1 MEIKDSITL
10 PKTEFSMK
18 ADLPKKEPD
27 ILNNWI
33 KNDIYKKLREQS
45 ASKEKFILHDGPPY
59 ANGHLHMG
67 HALNKIL
74 KDIIVKYQQLLNKNS
89 IYVPGWDCHGLPIE
103 WKIEEEYRAKKK
115 NKDDVPVIEFR
126 KQCRD
131 FASKWISIQK
141 KEFQRLGVIGDWD
154 NPYTTMHFHA
164 EAQIVRELGKFLK
177 NGGIYKGHRPVL
189 WSVVEKTALADAEV
203 EYHDHKSTTIY
214 ACFPISKTD
223 NDKLK
228 DHSIVIWTTT
238 PWTIPGNRAL
248 AIHNEIEYKSLSF
261 KIENK
266 NKNIIIAGELVET
279 FIKENKIE
287 NFTVN
292 FSIKGHELTNTHCKH
307 TLYDSGYDFEVPV
320 LHGDFVT
327 TEQGTGIV
335 HICPVHGMDDFILGK
350 KHDLDL
356 PMTINESG
364 IYYDHIPV
372 FKGQHIFKVDQNV
385 CDEIKKNNN
394 LISQGILVHSY
405 PHSWRSKAPL
415 VYKNTSQWFISMETN
430 ELRVKALKAIDETD
444 FFPKQGQKR
453 LRSMIQDRPDWC
465 VSRQRVWGVP
475 LPIFVNKKTG
485 EPLRDQNIIEKIA
498 KIYEEEGGDA
508 WFNSEPS
515 RFLSPEYDQN
525 EFEQVKDV
533 VEVWFDSGST
543 HSYVLEAREDLHWPA
558 SMYLEGSDQHR
569 GWFHSS
575 LLESCGT
582 RDRAPFESI
591 LSHGFVVDG
600 KGRKMSK
607 SIGNVIS
614 PDEIINKYG
623 ADILRIWVVASDY
636 SEDLKIDNQIISY
649 QIDSYRKIRNTLR
662 FLLGNLNNFN
672 NQDLV
677 KPDQMPELERYLLT
691 RISNLNNN
699 LKDLVSKH
707 DYHGIYT
714 VLLNF
719 CTLELSALYFDIRK
733 DSLYC
738 DDIKSLKRRSTST
751 CLHIIFEFLTKWL
764 SPIVSFTC
772 EEAWNSRNY
781 GDKESI
787 LLQNIKEEEFT
798 YKDTSLLGVFDE
810 LKRVRKSVT
819 SALELKRNEKLI
831 GSSLQAKVI
840 LFLAQNSIK
849 TIEDL
854 DLAEMCI
861 VSNVEIQDISK
872 KSEDSINFDDEDI
885 YIEIKLADGEK
896 CERCWAVLEEVS
908 SNKNNLCNRCEDVW
922 NSLQQ

>member
-1 MEIKDSITL
+1 MEIKDSILL

-18 ADLPKKEPD
+18 ADLPKKEPA
-27 ILNNWI
+27 ILDSWQKNNLY
-33 KNDIYKKLREQS
+33 DCLRKDS
-45 ASKEKFILHDGPPY
+45 KDKEKFILHDGPPY

-115 NKDDVPVIEFR
+115 NKDDVPVLEFR

-131 FASKWISIQK
+131 FANKWIDIQK

-154 NPYTTMHFHA
+154 NPYTTMHYHA
-164 EAQIVRELGKFLK
+164 EAQIVRELGKFLE

-203 EYHDHKSTTIY
+203 EYQDHKSTTIY
-214 ACFPISKTD
+214 TCFPIEKPSEPKF
-223 NDKLK
+223 L
-228 DHSIVIWTTT
+228 DHSIIIWTTT

-248 AIHNEIEYKSLSF
+248 AVHEDIDYQSLTIN
-261 KIENK
+261 KNDTNKKVIIAKDLIEN
-266 NKNIIIAGELVET
+266 
-279 FIKENKIE
+279 FIKENEISE
-287 NFTVN
+287 HTLNFE
-292 FSIKGHELTNTHCKH
+292 IKGKELIGLNCKH
-307 TLYDSGYDFEVPV
+307 PLFDSGYDFTVPV

-335 HICPVHGMDDFILGK
+335 HICPVHGMDDFLLGK
-350 KHDLDL
+350 QHNLEL
-356 PMTINESG
+356 PMTIDEGG
-364 IYYDHIPV
+364 IYYEHIPV
-372 FKGQHIFKVDQNV
+372 FAGKHIFKVDQDV
-385 CDEIKKNNN
+385 CDEINKCKN
-394 LISQGILVHSY
+394 LISQGVLIHSY

-415 VYKNTSQWFISMETN
+415 VYKNTSQWFISMEKN
-430 ELRVKALKAIDETD
+430 ELREKALEAIDQTD
-444 FFPKQGQKR
+444 FFPKQGQNR

-485 EPLRDQNIIEKIA
+485 EPLRDNKVIERIA
-498 KIYEEEGGDA
+498 SIYEQEGGDA

-515 RFLSPEYDQN
+515 RFLSPEYDSN
-525 EFEQVKDV
+525 EYEQVKDV

-543 HSYVLEAREDLHWPA
+543 HSYVLETREDLQWPA

-582 RDRAPFESI
+582 RGRAPFESI

-636 SEDLKIDNQIISY
+636 SEDLKIDNQIINY
-649 QIDSYRKIRNTLR
+649 QIDSYRKIRNTIR
-662 FLLGNLNNFN
+662 FLLGNLNNFSVN
-672 NQDLV
+672 DAVQLE
-677 KPDQMPELERYLLT
+677 QMPDLEKYILNKVSQMNTELK
-691 RISNLNNN
+691 S
-699 LKDLVSKH
+699 LVQKH
-707 DYHGIYT
+707 DYHGIF
-714 VLLNF
+714 VKLLNF
-719 CTLELSALYFDIRK
+719 CTLDLSAFYFDIRK

-738 DDIKSLKRRSTST
+738 DGKDNLKRRSVST
-751 CLHIIFEFLTKWL
+751 CLHILFDFLSKWF
-764 SPIVSFTC
+764 SPIISFTS
-772 EEAWNSRNY
+772 EEAWQSRHQDNST
-781 GDKESI
+781 SI
-787 LLQNIKEEEFT
+787 LSQTITEKDFT
-798 YKDTSLLGVFDE
+798 YSNSNLEKSFDE

-819 SALELKRNEKLI
+819 AALEIKRNEKLI
-831 GSSLQAKVI
+831 GSSLQAKAIIYISSEIKQI
-840 LFLAQNSIK
+840 LS
-849 TIEDL
+849 TL

-861 VSNVEIQDISK
+861 VSGMEIKDIAEKTPTSMNFEEEDIFVDIS
-872 KSEDSINFDDEDI
+872 
-885 YIEIKLADGEK
+885 LAEGDK
-896 CERCWAVLEEVS
+896 CQRCWTILPEVKD
-908 SNKNNLCNRCEDVW
+908 NQDHLCSRCDNVW
-922 NSLQQ
+922 KSFQ

>member
-1 MEIKDSITL
+1 MEIKDSILL

-18 ADLPKKEPD
+18 ADLPKKEPA
-27 ILNNWI
+27 ILDSWQKNNL
-33 KNDIYKKLREQS
+33 YESLRKD
-45 ASKEKFILHDGPPY
+45 SKDKQKFILHDGPPY

-115 NKDDVPVIEFR
+115 NKDDVPVLEFR

-131 FASKWISIQK
+131 FANKWIDIQK

-154 NPYTTMHFHA
+154 NPYTTMHYHA
-164 EAQIVRELGKFLK
+164 EAQIVRELGKFLE

-203 EYHDHKSTTIY
+203 EYQDHKSTTIY
-214 ACFPISKTD
+214 TCFPIEKSSEPKFS
-223 NDKLK
+223 

-248 AIHNEIEYKSLSF
+248 AVHEDIEYQSLTIN
-261 KIENK
+261 KNDTNQKVIIAKDLIEN
-266 NKNIIIAGELVET
+266 
-279 FIKENKIE
+279 FIKENEISE
-287 NFTVN
+287 HTLNFE
-292 FSIKGHELTNTHCKH
+292 IKGKELIGLNCKH
-307 TLYDSGYDFEVPV
+307 PLFDSGYDFTVPV

-335 HICPVHGMDDFILGK
+335 HICPVHGMDDFLLGK
-350 KHDLDL
+350 QHNLEL
-356 PMTINESG
+356 PMTIDEGG
-364 IYYDHIPV
+364 IYYEHIPV
-372 FKGQHIFKVDQNV
+372 FAGKHIFKVDQDV
-385 CDEIKKNNN
+385 CDEIKKCNN
-394 LISQGILVHSY
+394 LISQGVLIHSY

-415 VYKNTSQWFISMETN
+415 VYKNTSQWFISMEKN
-430 ELRVKALKAIDETD
+430 GLREKALEAIDQTD
-444 FFPKQGQKR
+444 FFPKQGQNR

-485 EPLRDQNIIEKIA
+485 EPLRDNKVIERIA
-498 KIYEEEGGDA
+498 SIYEQEGGDA
-508 WFNSEPS
+508 WFNSEAS
-515 RFLSPEYDQN
+515 RFLSPDYDSNEY
-525 EFEQVKDV
+525 EQVKDV

-543 HSYVLEAREDLHWPA
+543 HSYVLETREDLQWPA

-582 RDRAPFESI
+582 RGRAPFESI

-636 SEDLKIDNQIISY
+636 SEDLKIDNQIINY
-649 QIDSYRKIRNTLR
+649 QIDSYRKIRNTIR
-662 FLLGNLNNFN
+662 FLLGNLNNFSVN
-672 NQDLV
+672 DAVELE
-677 KPDQMPELERYLLT
+677 QMPDLEKYILNKISQMNSELK
-691 RISNLNNN
+691 S
-699 LKDLVSKH
+699 LVQKH
-707 DYHGIYT
+707 DYHGIF
-714 VLLNF
+714 VKLLNF
-719 CTLELSALYFDIRK
+719 CTLDLSAFYFDIRK

-738 DDIKSLKRRSTST
+738 DGKDSLKRRSVST
-751 CLHIIFEFLTKWL
+751 CLHILFDFLSKWF
-764 SPIVSFTC
+764 SPIISFTS
-772 EEAWNSRNY
+772 EEAWQSRHQDNST
-781 GDKESI
+781 SI
-787 LLQNIKEEEFT
+787 LSQIITEKDFT
-798 YKDTSLLGVFDE
+798 YSYSNLEKSFDE

-819 SALELKRNEKLI
+819 AALEIKRNEKLI
-831 GSSLQAKVI
+831 GSSLQAKAIIYIPSEIKQI
-840 LFLAQNSIK
+840 LS
-849 TIEDL
+849 TL

-861 VSNVEIQDISK
+861 VSGVEIKDIAEKTPSSMNFEEEDIFVDIS
-872 KSEDSINFDDEDI
+872 
-885 YIEIKLADGEK
+885 LAEGDK
-896 CERCWAVLEEVS
+896 CQRCWTILPEVKD
-908 SNKNNLCNRCEDVW
+908 NQDHLCSRCDNVW
-922 NSLQQ
+922 KSFQ

>member
-1 MEIKDSITL
+1 MEIKDSILL

-18 ADLPKKEPD
+18 ADLPKKEPA
-27 ILNNWI
+27 ILESWKKNNLYE
-33 KNDIYKKLREQS
+33 NLRKES
-45 ASKEKFILHDGPPY
+45 KDKEKFILHDGPPY

-67 HALNKIL
+67 HALNKVL

-115 NKDDVPVIEFR
+115 NKDDVPVLEFR

-131 FASKWISIQK
+131 FANKWIDIQK

-154 NPYTTMHFHA
+154 NPYTTMHYHA
-164 EAQIVRELGKFLK
+164 EAQIVRELGKFLE

-203 EYHDHKSTTIY
+203 EYQDHKSTTIY
-214 ACFPISKTD
+214 TCFPIEKSSESKFS
-223 NDKLK
+223 

-248 AIHNEIEYKSLSF
+248 AVHEDINYQSIT
-261 KIENK
+261 INK
-266 NKNIIIAGELVET
+266 NDTNQKIIIAKDLIEN
-279 FIKENKIE
+279 FIKENEISE
-287 NFTVN
+287 HNLNFE
-292 FSIKGHELTNTHCKH
+292 IKGKELIGISCKH
-307 TLYDSGYDFEVPV
+307 PLFDSGYDFMVPV

-335 HICPVHGMDDFILGK
+335 HICPVHGMDDFLLGK
-350 KHDLDL
+350 QHNLEL
-356 PMTINESG
+356 PMTIDEGG
-364 IYYDHIPV
+364 IYYEHIPV
-372 FKGQHIFKVDQNV
+372 FAGKHIFKVDQDV
-385 CDEIKKNNN
+385 CDEINKCKN
-394 LISQGILVHSY
+394 LISQGVLIHSY

-415 VYKNTSQWFISMETN
+415 VYKNTSQWFISMEKN
-430 ELRVKALKAIDETD
+430 ELREKALEAIDQTD
-444 FFPKQGQKR
+444 FFPKQGQNR

-485 EPLRDQNIIEKIA
+485 EPLRDNKVIERIA
-498 KIYEEEGGDA
+498 SIYEQEGGDA
-508 WFNSEPS
+508 WFNSEAS
-515 RFLSPEYDQN
+515 RFLSPDYDSNEY
-525 EFEQVKDV
+525 EQVKDV

-543 HSYVLEAREDLHWPA
+543 HSYVLETREDLQWPA

-582 RDRAPFESI
+582 RGRAPFESI

-636 SEDLKIDNQIISY
+636 SEDLKIDNQIINY
-649 QIDSYRKIRNTLR
+649 QIDSYRKIRNTIR
-662 FLLGNLNNFN
+662 FLLGNLNDFSFN
-672 NQDLV
+672 DEVEL
-677 KPDQMPELERYLLT
+677 DQMPDLEKYILNKISQMNSELK
-691 RISNLNNN
+691 S
-699 LKDLVSKH
+699 LVQKH
-707 DYHGIYT
+707 DYHGIF
-714 VLLNF
+714 VKLLNF
-719 CTLELSALYFDIRK
+719 CTLDLSAFYFDIRK

-738 DDIKSLKRRSTST
+738 DGKDSLKRRSVST
-751 CLHIIFEFLTKWL
+751 CLHILFDFLSKWF
-764 SPIVSFTC
+764 SPIISFTS
-772 EEAWNSRNY
+772 EEAWQSRHQDNST
-781 GDKESI
+781 SI
-787 LLQNIKEEEFT
+787 LSQTITEKDFT
-798 YKDTSLLGVFDE
+798 YSNSNLEKSFDE

-819 SALELKRNEKLI
+819 AALEIKRNEKLI
-831 GSSLQAKVI
+831 GSSLQAKAIIYIPSEIKQI
-840 LFLAQNSIK
+840 LS
-849 TIEDL
+849 TL

-861 VSNVEIQDISK
+861 VSAVEIRDIAEKKPSSMNFEEVDIFVDIS
-872 KSEDSINFDDEDI
+872 
-885 YIEIKLADGEK
+885 LAEGDK
-896 CERCWAVLEEVS
+896 CQRCWTILPEVKD
-908 SNKNNLCNRCEDVW
+908 NQDHLCSRCDNVW
-922 NSLQQ
+922 KSFQ

>member
-1 MEIKDSITL
+1 MEIKDSILL

-18 ADLPKKEPD
+18 ADLPKKEPA
-27 ILNNWI
+27 ILDSWQKNNLY
-33 KNDIYKKLREQS
+33 DSLRKDS
-45 ASKEKFILHDGPPY
+45 KDKEKFILHDGPPY

-115 NKDDVPVIEFR
+115 NKDDVPVLEFR

-131 FASKWISIQK
+131 FANKWIDIQK

-154 NPYTTMHFHA
+154 NPYTTMHYHA
-164 EAQIVRELGKFLK
+164 EAQIVRELGKFLE

-203 EYHDHKSTTIY
+203 EYQDHKSTTIY
-214 ACFPISKTD
+214 TCFPIEKSSEPKFS
-223 NDKLK
+223 

-248 AIHNEIEYKSLSF
+248 AVHEDIDYQSLT
-261 KIENK
+261 INK
-266 NKNIIIAGELVET
+266 NDANQKVIIAKDL
-279 FIKENKIE
+279 IE
-287 NFTVN
+287 NFIQENEISDHTLN
-292 FSIKGHELTNTHCKH
+292 FEIKGKELIGLNCKH
-307 TLYDSGYDFEVPV
+307 PLFDSGYDFTVPV

-335 HICPVHGMDDFILGK
+335 HICPVHGMDDFLLGK
-350 KHDLDL
+350 QHNLEL
-356 PMTINESG
+356 PMTIDEGG
-364 IYYDHIPV
+364 IYYEHIPV
-372 FKGQHIFKVDQNV
+372 FAGKHIFKVDQDV
-385 CDEIKKNNN
+385 CDEINKCNN
-394 LISQGILVHSY
+394 LISQGVLIHSY

-415 VYKNTSQWFISMETN
+415 VYKNTSQWFISMEKN
-430 ELRVKALKAIDETD
+430 ELREKALEAIDQTD
-444 FFPKQGQKR
+444 FFPKQGQNR

-485 EPLRDQNIIEKIA
+485 EPLRDNKVIERIA
-498 KIYEEEGGDA
+498 SIYEQEGGDA
-508 WFNSEPS
+508 WFNSEAS
-515 RFLSPEYDQN
+515 RFLSPDYDSN

-543 HSYVLEAREDLHWPA
+543 HSYVLETREDLQWPA

-582 RDRAPFESI
+582 RGRAPFESI

-636 SEDLKIDNQIISY
+636 SEDLKIDNQIINY
-649 QIDSYRKIRNTLR
+649 QIDSYRKIRNTIR
-662 FLLGNLNNFN
+662 FLLGNLNNFSVN
-672 NQDLV
+672 DAVELE
-677 KPDQMPELERYLLT
+677 QMPDLEKYILNKVSQMNTELK
-691 RISNLNNN
+691 S
-699 LKDLVSKH
+699 LVQKH
-707 DYHGIYT
+707 DYHGIF
-714 VLLNF
+714 VKLLNF
-719 CTLELSALYFDIRK
+719 CTLDLSAFYFDIRK

-738 DDIKSLKRRSTST
+738 DGKDSLKRRSVST
-751 CLHIIFEFLTKWL
+751 CLHILFDFLSKWF
-764 SPIVSFTC
+764 SPIISFTS
-772 EEAWNSRNY
+772 EEAWQSRHQDNST
-781 GDKESI
+781 SI
-787 LLQNIKEEEFT
+787 LSQIITEKDFT
-798 YKDTSLLGVFDE
+798 YSYSNLEKSFDE

-819 SALELKRNEKLI
+819 AALEIKRNEKLI
-831 GSSLQAKVI
+831 GSSLQAKAIIYIPSEIKQI
-840 LFLAQNSIK
+840 LS
-849 TIEDL
+849 TL

-861 VSNVEIQDISK
+861 VSGVEIKDIAEKTPSSMNFEEEDIFVDIS
-872 KSEDSINFDDEDI
+872 
-885 YIEIKLADGEK
+885 LAEGDK
-896 CERCWAVLEEVS
+896 CQRCWTILPEVKD
-908 SNKNNLCNRCEDVW
+908 NQDHLCNRCDNVW
-922 NSLQQ
+922 KSFQ

>member
-1 MEIKDSITL
+1 MEIKDSILL

-18 ADLPKKEPD
+18 ADLPKKEPA
-27 ILNNWI
+27 ILDSWQ
-33 KNDIYKKLREQS
+33 KNSLYDSLRQDS
-45 ASKEKFILHDGPPY
+45 KDKEKFILHDGPPY

-115 NKDDVPVIEFR
+115 NKDDVPVLEFR

-131 FASKWISIQK
+131 FANKWIDIQK

-154 NPYTTMHFHA
+154 NPYTTMHYHA
-164 EAQIVRELGKFLK
+164 EAQIVRELGKFLE

-203 EYHDHKSTTIY
+203 EYQDHKSTTIY
-214 ACFPISKTD
+214 TCFPIEKSSEPKFS
-223 NDKLK
+223 

-248 AIHNEIEYKSLSF
+248 AVHEDIDYQSLTIN
-261 KIENK
+261 KNDTNQKVIIAKDLIEN
-266 NKNIIIAGELVET
+266 
-279 FIKENKIE
+279 FIKENEISE
-287 NFTVN
+287 HTLNFE
-292 FSIKGHELTNTHCKH
+292 IKGKELIGLNCKH
-307 TLYDSGYDFEVPV
+307 PLFDSGYDFTVPV

-335 HICPVHGMDDFILGK
+335 HICPVHGMDDFLLGK
-350 KHDLDL
+350 QHNLEL
-356 PMTINESG
+356 PMTINEGG
-364 IYYDHIPV
+364 IYYEHIPV
-372 FKGQHIFKVDQNV
+372 FAGKHIFKVDQDV
-385 CDEIKKNNN
+385 CDEINKCKN
-394 LISQGILVHSY
+394 LISQGVLIHSY

-415 VYKNTSQWFISMETN
+415 VYKNTSQWFISMEKN
-430 ELRVKALKAIDETD
+430 ELREKALEAIDQTD
-444 FFPKQGQKR
+444 FFPKQGQNR

-485 EPLRDQNIIEKIA
+485 EPLRDNKVIERIA
-498 KIYEEEGGDA
+498 SIYEQEGGDA
-508 WFNSEPS
+508 WFNSEAS
-515 RFLSPEYDQN
+515 RFLSPDYDSNEY
-525 EFEQVKDV
+525 EQVKDV

-543 HSYVLEAREDLHWPA
+543 HSYVLETREDLQWPA

-582 RDRAPFESI
+582 RGRAPFESI

-636 SEDLKIDNQIISY
+636 SEDLKIDNQIINY
-649 QIDSYRKIRNTLR
+649 QIDSYRKIRNTIR
-662 FLLGNLNNFN
+662 FLLGNLNNFSVN
-672 NQDLV
+672 DAVELE
-677 KPDQMPELERYLLT
+677 QMPDLEKYILNKVSQMNTELK
-691 RISNLNNN
+691 S
-699 LKDLVSKH
+699 LVQKH
-707 DYHGIYT
+707 DYHGIF
-714 VLLNF
+714 VKLLNF
-719 CTLELSALYFDIRK
+719 CTLDLSAFYFDIRK

-738 DDIKSLKRRSTST
+738 DGKDSLKRRSVST
-751 CLHIIFEFLTKWL
+751 CLHILFDFLSKWF
-764 SPIVSFTC
+764 SPIISFTS
-772 EEAWNSRNY
+772 EEAWQSRYQDNST
-781 GDKESI
+781 SI
-787 LLQNIKEEEFT
+787 LSQTITEKDFT
-798 YKDTSLLGVFDE
+798 YSYLDLEKSFDE

-819 SALELKRNEKLI
+819 AALEIKRNEKLI
-831 GSSLQAKVI
+831 GSSLQAKAIIYIPSEIKQI
-840 LFLAQNSIK
+840 LS
-849 TIEDL
+849 TL

-861 VSNVEIQDISK
+861 VSGVKIKDIAEKTPSSMNFEEEDIFVDIS
-872 KSEDSINFDDEDI
+872 
-885 YIEIKLADGEK
+885 LAEGDK
-896 CERCWAVLEEVS
+896 CQRCWTILPEVKD
-908 SNKNNLCNRCEDVW
+908 NQDHLCSRCDNVW
-922 NSLQQ
+922 KSFQ

>member
-18 ADLPKKEPD
+18 GDLPKKEPI
-27 ILNNWI
+27 ILDQWL

-115 NKDDVPVIEFR
+115 NKDDIPIIEFR

-131 FASKWISIQK
+131 FASKWITIQK
-141 KEFQRLGVIGDWD
+141 KEFQRLGVIGDWE

-164 EAQIVRELGKFLK
+164 EAQIVRELGKFLE

-214 ACFPISKTD
+214 ACFPISKT
-223 NDKLK
+223 NINKIN

-248 AIHNEIEYKSLSF
+248 AIHNDIEYKSLSF
-261 KIENK
+261 RDTNE
-266 NKNIIIAGELVET
+266 NKNIIIAADLVES
-279 FIKENKIE
+279 FLKENKIE
-287 NFTVN
+287 EFKIN
-292 FSIKGHELTNTHCKH
+292 FSIKGHELTNTFCKH
-307 TLYDSGYDFEVPV
+307 TLYKSGYNFEVPI

-335 HICPVHGMDDFILGK
+335 HICPVHGMDDFVLGK
-350 KHDLDL
+350 KHNLEL

-372 FKGQHIFKVDQNV
+372 FNGQHIFKVDQNV
-385 CDEIKKNNN
+385 CNEIKKNNN
-394 LISQGILVHSY
+394 LISQGVLIHSY

-415 VYKNTSQWFISMETN
+415 VYKNTSQWFISMEKN

-475 LPIFVNKKTG
+475 LPIFVEKKTG
-485 EPLRDQNIIEKIA
+485 EPLRDKNVIEKIA

-508 WFNSEPS
+508 WFNSESS
-515 RFLSPEYDQN
+515 RFLLPEYDPN

-543 HSYVLEAREDLHWPA
+543 HSYVLETREDLHWPA

-582 RDRAPFESI
+582 RDKAPFESI

-607 SIGNVIS
+607 SVGNVIS

-672 NQDLV
+672 KEDLI
-677 KPDQMPELERYLLT
+677 KPEQMPGLERYLLT
-691 RISNLNNN
+691 RISSLNET

-707 DYHGIYT
+707 DYHTIYT
-714 VLLNF
+714 SLLNF
-719 CTLELSALYFDIRK
+719 CTLELSAFYFDIRK
-733 DSLYC
+733 DCLYC
-738 DDIKSLKRRSTST
+738 DNIKSLKRRSALS
-751 CLHIIFEFLTKWL
+751 CLHFTFEFLTKWL

-772 EEAWNSRNY
+772 EEAWNLRSYDN
-781 GDKESI
+781 KESI
-787 LLQNIKEEEFT
+787 LLQNILEDEFN
-798 YKDTSLLGVFDE
+798 YKDPSLEKIFNE
-810 LKRVRKSVT
+810 LKSLRKIVT

-840 LFLAQNSIK
+840 LYLSKDTKAIIK
-849 TIEDL
+849 DL
-854 DLAEMCI
+854 DLAEMFI
-861 VSNVEIQDISK
+861 VSSVEIQDISN
-872 KSEDSINFDDEDI
+872 KSKESINFEDEEI
-885 YIEIKLADGEK
+885 YLEIKIADGKK
-896 CERCWAVLEEVS
+896 CERCWTVLQEVS
-908 SNKNNLCNRCEDVW
+908 LNKNNLCNRCEDVW
-922 NSLQQ
+922 KSFQQ

>member
-1 MEIKDSITL
+1 MEIKDSILL

-18 ADLPKKEPD
+18 ADLPKKEPA
-27 ILNNWI
+27 ILDSWQKNNLY
-33 KNDIYKKLREQS
+33 DSLRKDS
-45 ASKEKFILHDGPPY
+45 KDKEKFILHDGPPY

-115 NKDDVPVIEFR
+115 NKDDVPVLEFR

-131 FASKWISIQK
+131 FANKWIDIQK

-154 NPYTTMHFHA
+154 NPYTTMHYHA
-164 EAQIVRELGKFLK
+164 EAQIVRELGKFLE

-203 EYHDHKSTTIY
+203 EYQDHKSTTIY
-214 ACFPISKTD
+214 TCFPIEKSSEPKFS
-223 NDKLK
+223 

-248 AIHNEIEYKSLSF
+248 AVHEDIDYQSLT
-261 KIENK
+261 INK
-266 NKNIIIAGELVET
+266 NDANQKVIIAKDL
-279 FIKENKIE
+279 IE
-287 NFTVN
+287 NFIQENEISEHTLN
-292 FSIKGHELTNTHCKH
+292 FEIKGKELIGLNCKH
-307 TLYDSGYDFEVPV
+307 PLFDSGYDFTVPV

-335 HICPVHGMDDFILGK
+335 HICPVHGMDDFLLGK
-350 KHDLDL
+350 QHNLEL
-356 PMTINESG
+356 PMTIDEGG
-364 IYYDHIPV
+364 IYYEHIPV
-372 FKGQHIFKVDQNV
+372 FAGKHIFKVDQDV
-385 CDEIKKNNN
+385 CDEINKCNN
-394 LISQGILVHSY
+394 LISQGVLIHSY

-415 VYKNTSQWFISMETN
+415 VYKNTSQWFISMEKN
-430 ELRVKALKAIDETD
+430 ELREKALEAIDQTD
-444 FFPKQGQKR
+444 FFPKQGQNR

-485 EPLRDQNIIEKIA
+485 EPLRDNKVIERIA
-498 KIYEEEGGDA
+498 SIYEQEGGDA
-508 WFNSEPS
+508 WFNSEAS
-515 RFLSPEYDQN
+515 RFLSPDYDSN

-543 HSYVLEAREDLHWPA
+543 HSYVLETREDLQWPA

-582 RDRAPFESI
+582 RGRAPFESI

-636 SEDLKIDNQIISY
+636 SEDLKIDNQIINY
-649 QIDSYRKIRNTLR
+649 QIDSYRKIRNTIR
-662 FLLGNLNNFN
+662 FLLGNLNNFSVN
-672 NQDLV
+672 DAVELE
-677 KPDQMPELERYLLT
+677 QMPDLEKYILNKVSQMNTELK
-691 RISNLNNN
+691 S
-699 LKDLVSKH
+699 LVQKH
-707 DYHGIYT
+707 DYHGIF
-714 VLLNF
+714 VKLLNF
-719 CTLELSALYFDIRK
+719 CTLDLSAFYFDIRK

-738 DDIKSLKRRSTST
+738 DGKDSLKRRSVST
-751 CLHIIFEFLTKWL
+751 CLHILFDFLSKWF
-764 SPIVSFTC
+764 SPIISFTS
-772 EEAWNSRNY
+772 EEAWQSRHQDNST
-781 GDKESI
+781 SI
-787 LLQNIKEEEFT
+787 LSQIITEKDFT
-798 YKDTSLLGVFDE
+798 YSYSNLEKSFDE

-819 SALELKRNEKLI
+819 AALEIKRNEKLI
-831 GSSLQAKVI
+831 GSSLQAKAIIYIPSEIKQI
-840 LFLAQNSIK
+840 LS
-849 TIEDL
+849 TL

-861 VSNVEIQDISK
+861 VSGVEIKDIAEKTPSSMNFEEEDIFVDIS
-872 KSEDSINFDDEDI
+872 
-885 YIEIKLADGEK
+885 LAEGDK
-896 CERCWAVLEEVS
+896 CQRCWTILPEVKD
-908 SNKNNLCNRCEDVW
+908 NQDHLCNRCDNVW
-922 NSLQQ
+922 KSFQ

>member
-131 FASKWISIQK
+131 FASKWITIQK

-223 NDKLK
+223 NDKLI

-261 KIENK
+261 KNENK
-266 NKNIIIAGELVET
+266 NKNIIIAGELLET

-292 FSIKGHELTNTHCKH
+292 FSIKGHELTNTLCKH

-350 KHDLDL
+350 KHNLDL

-372 FKGQHIFKVDQNV
+372 FRGQHIFKVDQNV

-430 ELRVKALKAIDETD
+430 DLRVKALKAIDETD

-508 WFNSEPS
+508 WFNSEAS
-515 RFLSPEYDQN
+515 RFLSPDYDPN

-636 SEDLKIDNQIISY
+636 SEDLKIDNQIIGY

-672 NQDLV
+672 NQDLI
-677 KPDQMPELERYLLT
+677 KPEQMPELERYLLT
-691 RISNLNNN
+691 RISNLNRN

-707 DYHGIYT
+707 DYHSIYT

-733 DSLYC
+733 DTLYC

-781 GDKESI
+781 GDNESI

-798 YKDTSLLGVFDE
+798 YKDNSLLGVFDE

-861 VSNVEIQDISK
+861 VSNVEIQDISN

-885 YIEIKLADGEK
+885 YVEIKLADGEK

-922 NSLQQ
+922 NSFQQ

>member
-1 MEIKDSITL
+1 MEIKDSILL

-18 ADLPKKEPD
+18 ADLPKKEPA
-27 ILNNWI
+27 ILDSWQKNNL
-33 KNDIYKKLREQS
+33 YESLRKDS
-45 ASKEKFILHDGPPY
+45 KDKEKFILHDGPPY

-115 NKDDVPVIEFR
+115 NKDDVPVLEFR

-131 FASKWISIQK
+131 FANKWIDIQK

-154 NPYTTMHFHA
+154 NPYTTMHYHA
-164 EAQIVRELGKFLK
+164 EAQIVRELGKFLE

-203 EYHDHKSTTIY
+203 EYQDHKSTTIY
-214 ACFPISKTD
+214 TCFPIEKSSEPKFS
-223 NDKLK
+223 

-248 AIHNEIEYKSLSF
+248 AVHEDIEYQSLT
-261 KIENK
+261 INK
-266 NKNIIIAGELVET
+266 NDTNQKVIIAKDLMEN
-279 FIKENKIE
+279 FIKENEISE
-287 NFTVN
+287 HTLNFE
-292 FSIKGHELTNTHCKH
+292 IKGKELIGLNCKH
-307 TLYDSGYDFEVPV
+307 PLFDSGYDFTVPV

-335 HICPVHGMDDFILGK
+335 HICPVHGMDDFLLGK
-350 KHDLDL
+350 QHNLEL
-356 PMTINESG
+356 PMTIDEGG
-364 IYYDHIPV
+364 IYYEHIPV
-372 FKGQHIFKVDQNV
+372 FAGKHIFKVDQDV
-385 CDEIKKNNN
+385 CDEINKCNN
-394 LISQGILVHSY
+394 LISQGVLIHSY

-415 VYKNTSQWFISMETN
+415 VYKNTSQWFISMEKN
-430 ELRVKALKAIDETD
+430 RLREKALEAIDQTD
-444 FFPKQGQKR
+444 FFPKQGQNR

-485 EPLRDQNIIEKIA
+485 EPLRDNKVIERIA
-498 KIYEEEGGDA
+498 SIYEQEGGDA
-508 WFNSEPS
+508 WFNSEAS
-515 RFLSPEYDQN
+515 RFLSPDYNSNEY
-525 EFEQVKDV
+525 EQVKDV

-543 HSYVLEAREDLHWPA
+543 HSYVLETREDLQWPA

-582 RDRAPFESI
+582 RGRAPFESI

-636 SEDLKIDNQIISY
+636 SEDLKIDNQIINY
-649 QIDSYRKIRNTLR
+649 QIDSYRKIRNTIR
-662 FLLGNLNNFN
+662 FLLGNLNDFSFN
-672 NQDLV
+672 DEVEL
-677 KPDQMPELERYLLT
+677 DQMPDLEKYILNKISQMNSELK
-691 RISNLNNN
+691 S
-699 LKDLVSKH
+699 LVQKH
-707 DYHGIYT
+707 DYHGIF
-714 VLLNF
+714 VKLLNF
-719 CTLELSALYFDIRK
+719 CTLDLSAFYFVIRK

-738 DDIKSLKRRSTST
+738 DGKDSSKRRSVST
-751 CLHIIFEFLTKWL
+751 CLHILFDFLSKWF
-764 SPIVSFTC
+764 SPIISFTS
-772 EEAWNSRNY
+772 EEAWQSRHQDNST
-781 GDKESI
+781 SI
-787 LLQNIKEEEFT
+787 LSQTITEKDFT
-798 YKDTSLLGVFDE
+798 YSYSNLEKSFDE

-819 SALELKRNEKLI
+819 AALEIKRNEKLI
-831 GSSLQAKVI
+831 GSSLQAKAI
-840 LFLAQNSIK
+840 IYIPSEIK
-849 TIEDL
+849 QVLSTL

-861 VSNVEIQDISK
+861 VSGVEIKDIAEKTPSSMNFEEEDIFVDIS
-872 KSEDSINFDDEDI
+872 
-885 YIEIKLADGEK
+885 LAEGDK
-896 CERCWAVLEEVS
+896 CQRCWTILPEVKD
-908 SNKNNLCNRCEDVW
+908 NQDHLCNRCDNVW
-922 NSLQQ
+922 KSFQ

>member
-1 MEIKDSITL
+1 MEIKDSILL

-18 ADLPKKEPD
+18 ADLPKKEPA
-27 ILNNWI
+27 ILDSWQKNNL
-33 KNDIYKKLREQS
+33 YESLRKDS
-45 ASKEKFILHDGPPY
+45 KDKEKFILHDGPPY

-115 NKDDVPVIEFR
+115 NKDDVPVLEFR

-131 FASKWISIQK
+131 FANKWIDIQK

-154 NPYTTMHFHA
+154 NPYTTMHYYA
-164 EAQIVRELGKFLK
+164 EAQIVRELGKFLE

-203 EYHDHKSTTIY
+203 EYQDHKSTTIY
-214 ACFPISKTD
+214 TCFPIEKSSEPKFS
-223 NDKLK
+223 

-248 AIHNEIEYKSLSF
+248 AVHEDIEYQSLT
-261 KIENK
+261 INK
-266 NKNIIIAGELVET
+266 NDTNQKVIIAKDLMEN
-279 FIKENKIE
+279 FIKENEISE
-287 NFTVN
+287 HTLNFE
-292 FSIKGHELTNTHCKH
+292 IKGKELIGLNCKH
-307 TLYDSGYDFEVPV
+307 PLFDSGYDFTVPV

-335 HICPVHGMDDFILGK
+335 HICPVHGMDDFLLGK
-350 KHDLDL
+350 QHNLEL
-356 PMTINESG
+356 PMTIDEGG
-364 IYYDHIPV
+364 IYYEHIPV
-372 FKGQHIFKVDQNV
+372 FAGKHIFKVDQDV
-385 CDEIKKNNN
+385 CDEINKCKN
-394 LISQGILVHSY
+394 LISQGVLIHSY

-415 VYKNTSQWFISMETN
+415 VYKNTSQWFISMEKN
-430 ELRVKALKAIDETD
+430 ELREKALEAIDQTD
-444 FFPKQGQKR
+444 FFPKQGQNR

-485 EPLRDQNIIEKIA
+485 EPLRDNKVIERIA
-498 KIYEEEGGDA
+498 SIYEQEGGDA
-508 WFNSEPS
+508 WFNSEAS
-515 RFLSPEYDQN
+515 RFLSPDYDSNEY
-525 EFEQVKDV
+525 EQVKDV

-543 HSYVLEAREDLHWPA
+543 HSYVLETREDLQWPA

-582 RDRAPFESI
+582 RGRAPFESI

-636 SEDLKIDNQIISY
+636 SEDLKIDNQIINY
-649 QIDSYRKIRNTLR
+649 QIDSYRKIRNTIR
-662 FLLGNLNNFN
+662 FLLGNLNNFSVN
-672 NQDLV
+672 DSV
-677 KPDQMPELERYLLT
+677 KLEQMPDLEKYILNKVSQMNSELK
-691 RISNLNNN
+691 S
-699 LKDLVSKH
+699 LVQKH
-707 DYHGIYT
+707 DYHGIF
-714 VLLNF
+714 VKLLNF
-719 CTLELSALYFDIRK
+719 CTLDLSAFYFDIRK

-738 DDIKSLKRRSTST
+738 DGKDSSKRRSVST
-751 CLHIIFEFLTKWL
+751 CLHILFDFLSKWF
-764 SPIVSFTC
+764 SPIISFTS
-772 EEAWNSRNY
+772 EEAWQSRHQDNST
-781 GDKESI
+781 SI
-787 LLQNIKEEEFT
+787 LSQTITEKDFT
-798 YKDTSLLGVFDE
+798 YSYSNLEKSFDE

-819 SALELKRNEKLI
+819 AALEIKRNEKLI
-831 GSSLQAKVI
+831 GSSLQAKAI
-840 LFLAQNSIK
+840 IYIPSEIK
-849 TIEDL
+849 QVLSTL

-861 VSNVEIQDISK
+861 VSGVEIKDIAEKTPSSMNFEEEDIFVDIS
-872 KSEDSINFDDEDI
+872 
-885 YIEIKLADGEK
+885 LAEGDK
-896 CERCWAVLEEVS
+896 CQRCWTILPEVKD
-908 SNKNNLCNRCEDVW
+908 NQDHLCNRCDNVW
-922 NSLQQ
+922 KSFQ

>member
-1 MEIKDSITL
+1 MEIKDSILL

-18 ADLPKKEPD
+18 ADLPKKEPA
-27 ILNNWI
+27 ILDSWQKNNL
-33 KNDIYKKLREQS
+33 YESLRKDS
-45 ASKEKFILHDGPPY
+45 KDKEKFILHDGPPY

-115 NKDDVPVIEFR
+115 NKDDVPVLEFR

-131 FASKWISIQK
+131 FANKWIDIQK

-154 NPYTTMHFHA
+154 NPYTTMHYHA
-164 EAQIVRELGKFLK
+164 EAQIVRELGKFLE

-203 EYHDHKSTTIY
+203 EYQDHKSTTIY
-214 ACFPISKTD
+214 TCFPIEKSSEPKFS
-223 NDKLK
+223 

-248 AIHNEIEYKSLSF
+248 AVHEDIEYQSLTIN
-261 KIENK
+261 KNDTNQKVIIAKDLIEN
-266 NKNIIIAGELVET
+266 
-279 FIKENKIE
+279 FIKENEISE
-287 NFTVN
+287 HTLNFE
-292 FSIKGHELTNTHCKH
+292 IKGKELIGLNCKH
-307 TLYDSGYDFEVPV
+307 PLFDSGYDFTVPV

-335 HICPVHGMDDFILGK
+335 HICPVHGMDDFLLGK
-350 KHDLDL
+350 QHNLEL
-356 PMTINESG
+356 PMTIDEGG
-364 IYYDHIPV
+364 IYYEHIPV
-372 FKGQHIFKVDQNV
+372 FAGKHIFKVDQDV
-385 CDEIKKNNN
+385 CDEIKKCNN
-394 LISQGILVHSY
+394 LISQGVLIHSY

-415 VYKNTSQWFISMETN
+415 VYKNTSQWFISMEKN
-430 ELRVKALKAIDETD
+430 GLREKALEAIDQTD
-444 FFPKQGQKR
+444 FFPKQGQNR

-485 EPLRDQNIIEKIA
+485 EPLRDNKVIERIA
-498 KIYEEEGGDA
+498 SIYEQEGGDA
-508 WFNSEPS
+508 WFNSEAS
-515 RFLSPEYDQN
+515 RFLSPDYDSNEY
-525 EFEQVKDV
+525 EQVKDV

-543 HSYVLEAREDLHWPA
+543 HSYVLETREDLQWPA

-582 RDRAPFESI
+582 RGRAPFESI

-636 SEDLKIDNQIISY
+636 SEDLKIDNQIINY
-649 QIDSYRKIRNTLR
+649 QIDSYRKIRNTIR
-662 FLLGNLNNFN
+662 FLLGNLNNFSVN
-672 NQDLV
+672 DAVELE
-677 KPDQMPELERYLLT
+677 QMPDLEKYILNKVSQMNTELK
-691 RISNLNNN
+691 S
-699 LKDLVSKH
+699 LVQKH
-707 DYHGIYT
+707 DYHGIF
-714 VLLNF
+714 VKLLNF
-719 CTLELSALYFDIRK
+719 CTLDLSAFYFDIRK

-738 DDIKSLKRRSTST
+738 DGKDSLKRRSVST
-751 CLHIIFEFLTKWL
+751 CLHILFDFLSKWF
-764 SPIVSFTC
+764 SPIISFTS
-772 EEAWNSRNY
+772 EEAWQSRHQDNST
-781 GDKESI
+781 SI
-787 LLQNIKEEEFT
+787 LSQTITEKDFT
-798 YKDTSLLGVFDE
+798 YSYSNLEKSFDE

-819 SALELKRNEKLI
+819 AALEIKRNEKLI
-831 GSSLQAKVI
+831 GSSLQAKAIIYIPSEIKQI
-840 LFLAQNSIK
+840 LS
-849 TIEDL
+849 TL

-861 VSNVEIQDISK
+861 VSGVEIKDIAEKTPSSMNFEEEDIFVDIS
-872 KSEDSINFDDEDI
+872 
-885 YIEIKLADGEK
+885 LAEGDK
-896 CERCWAVLEEVS
+896 CQRCWTILPEVKD
-908 SNKNNLCNRCEDVW
+908 NQDHLCSRCDNVW
-922 NSLQQ
+922 KSFQ

>member
-1 MEIKDSITL
+1 MEIKDSILL

-18 ADLPKKEPD
+18 ADLPKKEPA
-27 ILNNWI
+27 ILDSWQKNNLY
-33 KNDIYKKLREQS
+33 DSLRKDS
-45 ASKEKFILHDGPPY
+45 KDKEKFILHDGPPY

-115 NKDDVPVIEFR
+115 NKDDVPVLEFR

-131 FASKWISIQK
+131 FANKWIDIQK

-154 NPYTTMHFHA
+154 NPYTTMHYHA
-164 EAQIVRELGKFLK
+164 EAQIVRELGKFLE

-203 EYHDHKSTTIY
+203 EYQDHKSTTIY
-214 ACFPISKTD
+214 TCFPIEKSSEPKFS
-223 NDKLK
+223 

-248 AIHNEIEYKSLSF
+248 AVHEDIDYQSLT
-261 KIENK
+261 INK
-266 NKNIIIAGELVET
+266 NDANQKVIIAKDL
-279 FIKENKIE
+279 IE
-287 NFTVN
+287 NFIQENEISEHTLN
-292 FSIKGHELTNTHCKH
+292 FEIKGKELIGLNCKH
-307 TLYDSGYDFEVPV
+307 PLFDSGYDFTVPV

-335 HICPVHGMDDFILGK
+335 HICPVHGMDDFLLGK
-350 KHDLDL
+350 QHNLEL
-356 PMTINESG
+356 PMTIDEGG
-364 IYYDHIPV
+364 IYYEHIPV
-372 FKGQHIFKVDQNV
+372 FAGKHIFKVDQDV
-385 CDEIKKNNN
+385 CDEINKCNN
-394 LISQGILVHSY
+394 LISQGVLIHSY

-415 VYKNTSQWFISMETN
+415 VYKNTSQWFISMEKN
-430 ELRVKALKAIDETD
+430 ELREKALEAIDQTD
-444 FFPKQGQKR
+444 FFPKQGQNR

-485 EPLRDQNIIEKIA
+485 EPLRDNKVIERIA
-498 KIYEEEGGDA
+498 SIYEQEGGDA
-508 WFNSEPS
+508 WFNSEAS
-515 RFLSPEYDQN
+515 RFLSPDYDSN

-543 HSYVLEAREDLHWPA
+543 HSYVLETREDLQWPA

-582 RDRAPFESI
+582 RGRAPFESI

-636 SEDLKIDNQIISY
+636 SEDLKIDNQIINY
-649 QIDSYRKIRNTLR
+649 QIDSYRKIRNTIR
-662 FLLGNLNNFN
+662 FLLGNLNNFSVN
-672 NQDLV
+672 DAVELE
-677 KPDQMPELERYLLT
+677 QMPDLEKYILNKVSQMNTELK
-691 RISNLNNN
+691 S
-699 LKDLVSKH
+699 LVQKH
-707 DYHGIYT
+707 DYHGIF
-714 VLLNF
+714 VKLLNF
-719 CTLELSALYFDIRK
+719 CTLDLSAFYFDIRK

-738 DDIKSLKRRSTST
+738 DGKDSLKRRSVST
-751 CLHIIFEFLTKWL
+751 CLHILFDFLSKWF
-764 SPIVSFTC
+764 SPIISFTS
-772 EEAWNSRNY
+772 EEAWQSRHQDNST
-781 GDKESI
+781 SI
-787 LLQNIKEEEFT
+787 LSQIITEKDFT
-798 YKDTSLLGVFDE
+798 YSYSNLEKTFDE

-819 SALELKRNEKLI
+819 AALEIKRNEKLI
-831 GSSLQAKVI
+831 GSSLQAKAIIYIPSEIKQI
-840 LFLAQNSIK
+840 LS
-849 TIEDL
+849 TL

-861 VSNVEIQDISK
+861 VSGVEIKDIAEKTPSSMNFEEEDIFVDIS
-872 KSEDSINFDDEDI
+872 
-885 YIEIKLADGEK
+885 LAEGDK
-896 CERCWAVLEEVS
+896 CQRCWTILPEVKD
-908 SNKNNLCNRCEDVW
+908 NQDHLCNRCDNVW
-922 NSLQQ
+922 KSFQ

>member
-1 MEIKDSITL
+1 MEIKDSILL

-18 ADLPKKEPD
+18 ADLPKKEPA
-27 ILNNWI
+27 ILDSWQKNNLY
-33 KNDIYKKLREQS
+33 DSLRKDS
-45 ASKEKFILHDGPPY
+45 KDKEKFILHDGPPY

-115 NKDDVPVIEFR
+115 NKDDVPVLEFR

-131 FASKWISIQK
+131 FANKWIDIQK

-154 NPYTTMHFHA
+154 NPYTTMHYHA
-164 EAQIVRELGKFLK
+164 EAQIVRELGKFLE

-203 EYHDHKSTTIY
+203 EYQDHKSTTIY
-214 ACFPISKTD
+214 TCFPIEKSSEPKFS
-223 NDKLK
+223 

-248 AIHNEIEYKSLSF
+248 AVHEDIEYQSLTIN
-261 KIENK
+261 KNDTNQKVIIAKDLIEN
-266 NKNIIIAGELVET
+266 
-279 FIKENKIE
+279 FIKENEISE
-287 NFTVN
+287 HTLNFE
-292 FSIKGHELTNTHCKH
+292 IKGKELIGLNCKH
-307 TLYDSGYDFEVPV
+307 PLFDSGYDFTVPV

-335 HICPVHGMDDFILGK
+335 HICPVHGMDDFLLGK
-350 KHDLDL
+350 QHNLEL
-356 PMTINESG
+356 PMTIDEGG
-364 IYYDHIPV
+364 IYYEHIPV
-372 FKGQHIFKVDQNV
+372 FAGKHIFKVDQDV
-385 CDEIKKNNN
+385 CDEINKCKN
-394 LISQGILVHSY
+394 LISQGILIHSY

-415 VYKNTSQWFISMETN
+415 VYKNTSQWFISMEKN
-430 ELRVKALKAIDETD
+430 GLREKALEAIDQTD
-444 FFPKQGQKR
+444 FFPKQGQNR

-485 EPLRDQNIIEKIA
+485 EPLRDNKVIERIA
-498 KIYEEEGGDA
+498 SIYEQEGGDA

-515 RFLSPEYDQN
+515 RFLSPDYDSN

-543 HSYVLEAREDLHWPA
+543 HSYVLETREDLQWPA

-582 RDRAPFESI
+582 RGRAPFESI

-636 SEDLKIDNQIISY
+636 SEDLKIDNQIINY
-649 QIDSYRKIRNTLR
+649 QIDSYRKIRNTIR
-662 FLLGNLNNFN
+662 FLLGNLNNFSVN
-672 NQDLV
+672 DAV
-677 KPDQMPELERYLLT
+677 KLEQMPDLEKYILNKVSQMNTELK
-691 RISNLNNN
+691 S
-699 LKDLVSKH
+699 LVQKH
-707 DYHGIYT
+707 DYHGIF
-714 VLLNF
+714 VKLLNF
-719 CTLELSALYFDIRK
+719 CTLDLSAFYFDIRK

-738 DDIKSLKRRSTST
+738 DGKDSLKRRSVST
-751 CLHIIFEFLTKWL
+751 CLHILFDFLSKWF
-764 SPIVSFTC
+764 SPIISFTS
-772 EEAWNSRNY
+772 EEAWQSRHQDNST
-781 GDKESI
+781 SI
-787 LLQNIKEEEFT
+787 LSQTITE
-798 YKDTSLLGVFDE
+798 KDFSYSYSNLEKSFDE

-819 SALELKRNEKLI
+819 AALEIKRNEKLI
-831 GSSLQAKVI
+831 GSSLQAKAVI
-840 LFLAQNSIK
+840 YIPSEIK
-849 TIEDL
+849 QILSTL

-861 VSNVEIQDISK
+861 VSGVEIKDIAEKTPSSMNFEEEDIFVDIS
-872 KSEDSINFDDEDI
+872 
-885 YIEIKLADGEK
+885 LAEGDK
-896 CERCWAVLEEVS
+896 CQRCWTILPEVKD
-908 SNKNNLCNRCEDVW
+908 NQDHLCNRCDNVW
-922 NSLQQ
+922 KSFQ

>member
-1 MEIKDSITL
+1 MEIKESILL

-18 ADLPKKEPD
+18 ADLPKKEPAILDSWQKNNLYD
-27 ILNNWI
+27 ILR
-33 KNDIYKKLREQS
+33 KDSKD
-45 ASKEKFILHDGPPY
+45 KEKFILHDGPPY

-115 NKDDVPVIEFR
+115 NKDDVPVLEFR

-131 FASKWISIQK
+131 FANKWIDIQK

-154 NPYTTMHFHA
+154 NPYTTMHYHA
-164 EAQIVRELGKFLK
+164 EAQIVRELGKFLE

-203 EYHDHKSTTIY
+203 EYQDHKSTTIY
-214 ACFPISKTD
+214 TCFPIEKSSEPKFS
-223 NDKLK
+223 

-248 AIHNEIEYKSLSF
+248 AVHEDIDYQSLT
-261 KIENK
+261 INK
-266 NKNIIIAGELVET
+266 NDANHKVIIAKDL
-279 FIKENKIE
+279 IE
-287 NFTVN
+287 NFIQENEISEHTLN
-292 FSIKGHELTNTHCKH
+292 FEIKGKELIGLNCKH
-307 TLYDSGYDFEVPV
+307 PLFDSGYDFTVPV

-335 HICPVHGMDDFILGK
+335 HICPVHGMDDFLLGK
-350 KHDLDL
+350 QHNLEL
-356 PMTINESG
+356 PMTIDEGG
-364 IYYDHIPV
+364 IYYEHIPV
-372 FKGQHIFKVDQNV
+372 FAGKHIFKVDQDV
-385 CDEIKKNNN
+385 CDEINKCNN
-394 LISQGILVHSY
+394 LISQGVLIHSY

-415 VYKNTSQWFISMETN
+415 VYKNTSQWFISMEKN
-430 ELRVKALKAIDETD
+430 ELREKALEAIDQTD
-444 FFPKQGQKR
+444 FFPKQGQNR

-485 EPLRDQNIIEKIA
+485 EPLRDNKVIERIA
-498 KIYEEEGGDA
+498 SIYEQEGGDA
-508 WFNSEPS
+508 WFNSEAS
-515 RFLSPEYDQN
+515 RFLSPDYDSN

-543 HSYVLEAREDLHWPA
+543 HSYVLETREDLQWPA

-582 RDRAPFESI
+582 RGRAPFESI

-636 SEDLKIDNQIISY
+636 SEDLKIDNQIINY
-649 QIDSYRKIRNTLR
+649 QIDSYRKIRNTIR
-662 FLLGNLNNFN
+662 FLLGNLNNFSVN
-672 NQDLV
+672 DAVELE
-677 KPDQMPELERYLLT
+677 QMPDLEKYILNKVSQMNTELK
-691 RISNLNNN
+691 S
-699 LKDLVSKH
+699 LVQKH
-707 DYHGIYT
+707 DYHGIF
-714 VLLNF
+714 VKLLNF
-719 CTLELSALYFDIRK
+719 CTLDLSAFYFDIRK

-738 DDIKSLKRRSTST
+738 DGKDSLKRRSVST
-751 CLHIIFEFLTKWL
+751 CLHILFDFLSKWF
-764 SPIVSFTC
+764 STIISFTS
-772 EEAWNSRNY
+772 EEEWQSRHKDNST
-781 GDKESI
+781 SI
-787 LLQNIKEEEFT
+787 LSQIITEKDFT
-798 YKDTSLLGVFDE
+798 YSYSNLEKSFDE

-819 SALELKRNEKLI
+819 AALEIKRNEKLI
-831 GSSLQAKVI
+831 GSSLQAKAIIYIPSEIKQI
-840 LFLAQNSIK
+840 LS
-849 TIEDL
+849 TL

-861 VSNVEIQDISK
+861 VSGVEIKDIAEKTPS
-872 KSEDSINFDDEDI
+872 SMNFEEEDI
-885 YIEIKLADGEK
+885 FVDIYLAEGDK
-896 CERCWAVLEEVS
+896 CQRCWTILPEVKD
-908 SNKNNLCNRCEDVW
+908 NQDHLCSRCDNVW
-922 NSLQQ
+922 KSFQ

>member
-1 MEIKDSITL
+1 MEIKDSILL

-18 ADLPKKEPD
+18 ADLPKKEPA
-27 ILNNWI
+27 ILDSWQKNNL
-33 KNDIYKKLREQS
+33 YESLRKDS
-45 ASKEKFILHDGPPY
+45 KDKEKFILHDGPPY

-115 NKDDVPVIEFR
+115 NKDDVPVLEFR

-131 FASKWISIQK
+131 FANKWIDIQK

-154 NPYTTMHFHA
+154 NPYTTMHYHA
-164 EAQIVRELGKFLK
+164 EAQIVRELGKFLE

-203 EYHDHKSTTIY
+203 EYQDHKSTTIY
-214 ACFPISKTD
+214 TCFPIEKSSEPKFS
-223 NDKLK
+223 

-248 AIHNEIEYKSLSF
+248 AVHEDIEYQSLTIN
-261 KIENK
+261 KNDANQKVIIAKDLIEN
-266 NKNIIIAGELVET
+266 
-279 FIKENKIE
+279 FIKENEISE
-287 NFTVN
+287 HTLNFE
-292 FSIKGHELTNTHCKH
+292 IKGKELIGLNCKH
-307 TLYDSGYDFEVPV
+307 PLFDSGYDFTVPV

-335 HICPVHGMDDFILGK
+335 HICPVHGMDDFLLGK
-350 KHDLDL
+350 QHNLEL
-356 PMTINESG
+356 PMTIDEGG
-364 IYYDHIPV
+364 IYYEHIPV
-372 FKGQHIFKVDQNV
+372 FAGKHIFKVDQDV
-385 CDEIKKNNN
+385 CDEIKKCNN
-394 LISQGILVHSY
+394 LISQGVLIHSY

-415 VYKNTSQWFISMETN
+415 VYKNTSQWFISMEKN
-430 ELRVKALKAIDETD
+430 GLREKALEAIDQTD
-444 FFPKQGQKR
+444 FFPKQGQNR

-485 EPLRDQNIIEKIA
+485 EPLRDNKVIERIA
-498 KIYEEEGGDA
+498 SIYEQEGGDA
-508 WFNSEPS
+508 WFNSEAS
-515 RFLSPEYDQN
+515 RFLSPDYDSNEY
-525 EFEQVKDV
+525 EQVKDV

-543 HSYVLEAREDLHWPA
+543 HSYVLETREDLQWPA

-582 RDRAPFESI
+582 RGRAPFESI

-636 SEDLKIDNQIISY
+636 SEDLKIDNQIINY
-649 QIDSYRKIRNTLR
+649 QIDSYRKIRNTIR
-662 FLLGNLNNFN
+662 FLLGNLNNFSVN
-672 NQDLV
+672 DAV
-677 KPDQMPELERYLLT
+677 KLEQMPDLEKYILNKVSQMNGELK
-691 RISNLNNN
+691 S
-699 LKDLVSKH
+699 LVQKH
-707 DYHGIYT
+707 DYHGIF
-714 VLLNF
+714 VKLLNF
-719 CTLELSALYFDIRK
+719 CTLDLSAFYFDIRK

-738 DDIKSLKRRSTST
+738 DGKDSLKRRSVST
-751 CLHIIFEFLTKWL
+751 CLHILFDFLSKWF
-764 SPIVSFTC
+764 SPIISFTS
-772 EEAWNSRNY
+772 EEAWQSRHQDNST
-781 GDKESI
+781 SI
-787 LLQNIKEEEFT
+787 LSQTITEKDFT
-798 YKDTSLLGVFDE
+798 YSYSNLEKSFDE

-819 SALELKRNEKLI
+819 AALEIKRNEKLI
-831 GSSLQAKVI
+831 GSSLQAKAIIYIPLEIKQI
-840 LFLAQNSIK
+840 LS
-849 TIEDL
+849 TL

-861 VSNVEIQDISK
+861 VSGVEIKDIAEKTSSSMNFEEEDIFVDIS
-872 KSEDSINFDDEDI
+872 
-885 YIEIKLADGEK
+885 LAEGDK
-896 CERCWAVLEEVS
+896 CQRCWTILPEVKD
-908 SNKNNLCNRCEDVW
+908 NQDHLCSRCDNVW
-922 NSLQQ
+922 KSFQ

>member
-1 MEIKDSITL
+1 MEIKDSILL

-18 ADLPKKEPD
+18 ADLPKKEPA
-27 ILNNWI
+27 ILDSWQKNNLY
-33 KNDIYKKLREQS
+33 DSLRKDS
-45 ASKEKFILHDGPPY
+45 KDKEKFILHDGPPY

-115 NKDDVPVIEFR
+115 NKDDVPVLEFR

-131 FASKWISIQK
+131 FANKWIDIQK

-154 NPYTTMHFHA
+154 NPYTTMHYHA
-164 EAQIVRELGKFLK
+164 EAQIVRELGKFLE

-203 EYHDHKSTTIY
+203 EYQDHKSTTIY
-214 ACFPISKTD
+214 TCFPIEKSSEPKFS
-223 NDKLK
+223 

-248 AIHNEIEYKSLSF
+248 AVHEDIDYQSLT
-261 KIENK
+261 INK
-266 NKNIIIAGELVET
+266 NDANQKVIIAKDL
-279 FIKENKIE
+279 IE
-287 NFTVN
+287 NFIQENEISEPTLN
-292 FSIKGHELTNTHCKH
+292 FEIKGKELIGLNCKH
-307 TLYDSGYDFEVPV
+307 PLFDSGYDFTVPV

-335 HICPVHGMDDFILGK
+335 HICPVHGMDDFLLGK
-350 KHDLDL
+350 QHNLEL
-356 PMTINESG
+356 PMTIDEGG
-364 IYYDHIPV
+364 IYYEHIPV
-372 FKGQHIFKVDQNV
+372 FAGKHIFKVDQDV
-385 CDEIKKNNN
+385 CDEINKCNN
-394 LISQGILVHSY
+394 LISQGVLIHSY

-415 VYKNTSQWFISMETN
+415 VYKNTSQWFISMEKN
-430 ELRVKALKAIDETD
+430 ELREKALEAIDQTD
-444 FFPKQGQKR
+444 FFPKQGQNR

-485 EPLRDQNIIEKIA
+485 EPLRDNKVIERIA
-498 KIYEEEGGDA
+498 SIYEQEGGDA
-508 WFNSEPS
+508 WFNSEAS
-515 RFLSPEYDQN
+515 RFLSPDYDSN

-543 HSYVLEAREDLHWPA
+543 HSYVLETREDLQWPA

-582 RDRAPFESI
+582 RGRAPFESI

-636 SEDLKIDNQIISY
+636 SEDLKIDNQIINY
-649 QIDSYRKIRNTLR
+649 QIDSYRKIRNTIR
-662 FLLGNLNNFN
+662 FLLGNLNNFSVN
-672 NQDLV
+672 DAVELE
-677 KPDQMPELERYLLT
+677 QMPDLEKYILNKVSQMNTELK
-691 RISNLNNN
+691 S
-699 LKDLVSKH
+699 LVQKH
-707 DYHGIYT
+707 DYHGIF
-714 VLLNF
+714 VKLLNF
-719 CTLELSALYFDIRK
+719 CTLDLSAFYFDIRK

-738 DDIKSLKRRSTST
+738 DGKDSLKRRSVST
-751 CLHIIFEFLTKWL
+751 CLHILFDFLSKWF
-764 SPIVSFTC
+764 SPIISFTS
-772 EEAWNSRNY
+772 EEAWQSRHQDNST
-781 GDKESI
+781 SI
-787 LLQNIKEEEFT
+787 LSQIITEKDFT
-798 YKDTSLLGVFDE
+798 YSYSNLEKSFDE

-819 SALELKRNEKLI
+819 AALEIKRNEKLI
-831 GSSLQAKVI
+831 GSSLQAKAIIYIPSEIKQI
-840 LFLAQNSIK
+840 LS
-849 TIEDL
+849 TL

-861 VSNVEIQDISK
+861 VSGVEIKDIAEKTPSSMNFEEEDIFVDIS
-872 KSEDSINFDDEDI
+872 
-885 YIEIKLADGEK
+885 LAEGDK
-896 CERCWAVLEEVS
+896 CQRCWTILPEVKD
-908 SNKNNLCNRCEDVW
+908 NQDHLCSRCDNVW
-922 NSLQQ
+922 KSFQ

>member
-1 MEIKDSITL
+1 MEIKESILL

-18 ADLPKKEPD
+18 ADLPKKEPA
-27 ILNNWI
+27 ILDSWQKNNLY
-33 KNDIYKKLREQS
+33 DSLRKDS
-45 ASKEKFILHDGPPY
+45 KDKEKFILHDGPPY

-115 NKDDVPVIEFR
+115 NKDDVPVLEFR

-131 FASKWISIQK
+131 FANKWIDIQK

-154 NPYTTMHFHA
+154 NPYTTMHYHA
-164 EAQIVRELGKFLK
+164 EAQIVRELGKFLE

-203 EYHDHKSTTIY
+203 EYQDHKSTTIY
-214 ACFPISKTD
+214 TCFPIEKSSESKFS
-223 NDKLK
+223 

-248 AIHNEIEYKSLSF
+248 AVHEDIDYQSLT
-261 KIENK
+261 INK
-266 NKNIIIAGELVET
+266 NDANQKVIIAKDL
-279 FIKENKIE
+279 IE
-287 NFTVN
+287 NFIQENEISEHTLN
-292 FSIKGHELTNTHCKH
+292 FEIKGKELIGLNCKH
-307 TLYDSGYDFEVPV
+307 PLFDSGYDFTVPV

-335 HICPVHGMDDFILGK
+335 HICPVHGMDDFLLGK
-350 KHDLDL
+350 QHNLEL
-356 PMTINESG
+356 PMTIDEGG
-364 IYYDHIPV
+364 IYYEHIPV
-372 FKGQHIFKVDQNV
+372 FAGKHIFKVDQDV
-385 CDEIKKNNN
+385 CDEINKCNN
-394 LISQGILVHSY
+394 LISQGVLIHSY

-415 VYKNTSQWFISMETN
+415 VYKNTSQWFISMEKN
-430 ELRVKALKAIDETD
+430 ELREKALEAIDQTD
-444 FFPKQGQKR
+444 FFPKQGQNR

-485 EPLRDQNIIEKIA
+485 EPLRDNKVIERIA
-498 KIYEEEGGDA
+498 SIYEQEGGDA
-508 WFNSEPS
+508 WFNSEAS
-515 RFLSPEYDQN
+515 RFLSPDYDSNEY
-525 EFEQVKDV
+525 EQVKDV

-543 HSYVLEAREDLHWPA
+543 HSYVLETREDLQWPA

-582 RDRAPFESI
+582 RGRAPFESI

-636 SEDLKIDNQIISY
+636 SEDLKIDNQIINY
-649 QIDSYRKIRNTLR
+649 QIDSYRKIRNTIR
-662 FLLGNLNNFN
+662 FLLGNLNNFSVN
-672 NQDLV
+672 EAVELE
-677 KPDQMPELERYLLT
+677 QMPDLEKYILNKVSQMNTELK
-691 RISNLNNN
+691 S
-699 LKDLVSKH
+699 LVQKH
-707 DYHGIYT
+707 DYHGIF
-714 VLLNF
+714 VKLLNF
-719 CTLELSALYFDIRK
+719 CTLDLSAFYFDIRK

-738 DDIKSLKRRSTST
+738 DGKDSLKRRSVST
-751 CLHIIFEFLTKWL
+751 CLHILFDFLSKWF
-764 SPIVSFTC
+764 SPIISFTS
-772 EEAWNSRNY
+772 EEAWQSRHQDNST
-781 GDKESI
+781 SI
-787 LLQNIKEEEFT
+787 LSQIITEKDFT
-798 YKDTSLLGVFDE
+798 YSYSNLEKSFDE

-819 SALELKRNEKLI
+819 AALEIKRNEKLI
-831 GSSLQAKVI
+831 GSSLQAKAIIYIPSEIKQI
-840 LFLAQNSIK
+840 LSA
-849 TIEDL
+849 L

-861 VSNVEIQDISK
+861 VSGVEIKDIAEKTPSSMNFEEEDIFVDIS
-872 KSEDSINFDDEDI
+872 
-885 YIEIKLADGEK
+885 LAEGDK
-896 CERCWAVLEEVS
+896 CQRCWTILPEVKD
-908 SNKNNLCNRCEDVW
+908 NQDHLCSRCDNVW
-922 NSLQQ
+922 KSFQ

>member
-1 MEIKDSITL
+1 MEIKDSILL

-18 ADLPKKEPD
+18 ADLPKKEPA
-27 ILNNWI
+27 ILDSWQKNNLYESLR
-33 KNDIYKKLREQS
+33 NDSKD
-45 ASKEKFILHDGPPY
+45 KEKFILHDGPPY

-115 NKDDVPVIEFR
+115 NKDDVPVLEFR

-131 FASKWISIQK
+131 FANKWIDIQK

-154 NPYTTMHFHA
+154 NPYTTMHYHA
-164 EAQIVRELGKFLK
+164 EAQIVRELGKFLE

-203 EYHDHKSTTIY
+203 EYQDHKSTTIY
-214 ACFPISKTD
+214 TCFPIEKSSKPQFS
-223 NDKLK
+223 

-248 AIHNEIEYKSLSF
+248 AVHEDIEYQSLTIN
-261 KIENK
+261 KNDIIKKVIIAKDLIEN
-266 NKNIIIAGELVET
+266 
-279 FIKENKIE
+279 FIKENEISE
-287 NFTVN
+287 HTLNFEIN
-292 FSIKGHELTNTHCKH
+292 GKELIGLNCKH
-307 TLYDSGYDFEVPV
+307 PLFESGYDFTVPV
-320 LHGDFVT
+320 LHGEFVT

-335 HICPVHGMDDFILGK
+335 HICPVHGMDDFLLGK
-350 KHDLDL
+350 QHNLEL
-356 PMTINESG
+356 PMTIDEGG
-364 IYYDHIPV
+364 IYYEHIPV
-372 FKGQHIFKVDQNV
+372 FAGKHIFKVDQDV
-385 CDEIKKNNN
+385 CDEINKCNN
-394 LISQGILVHSY
+394 LISQGVLIHSY

-415 VYKNTSQWFISMETN
+415 VYKNTSQWFISMEIN
-430 ELRVKALKAIDETD
+430 GLREKALEAIDQTD
-444 FFPKQGQKR
+444 FFPKQGQNR
-453 LRSMIQDRPDWC
+453 LKSMIQDRPDWC

-485 EPLRDQNIIEKIA
+485 EPLRDNKVIERIA
-498 KIYEEEGGDA
+498 SIYEQEGGDA

-515 RFLSPEYDQN
+515 RFLSPEYDSN
-525 EFEQVKDV
+525 EYEQVKDV

-543 HSYVLEAREDLHWPA
+543 HSYVLETREDLQWPA

-582 RDRAPFESI
+582 RGRAPFESI

-636 SEDLKIDNQIISY
+636 SEDLRIDNQIINY
-649 QIDSYRKIRNTLR
+649 QIDSYRKIRNTIR
-662 FLLGNLNNFN
+662 FLLGNLNNFTVN
-672 NQDLV
+672 DAVELE
-677 KPDQMPELERYLLT
+677 QMPDLEKYILNKISQMNNELK
-691 RISNLNNN
+691 S
-699 LKDLVSKH
+699 LVQRH
-707 DYHGIYT
+707 DYHGIF
-714 VLLNF
+714 VKLLNF
-719 CTLELSALYFDIRK
+719 CTLDLSAFYFDIRK

-738 DDIKSLKRRSTST
+738 DGKDSLKRRSVST
-751 CLHIIFEFLTKWL
+751 CLHILFDFLSKWF
-764 SPIVSFTC
+764 SPIISFTS
-772 EEAWNSRNY
+772 EEAWQSRHQDNST
-781 GDKESI
+781 SI
-787 LLQNIKEEEFT
+787 LSQTITEKDFT
-798 YKDTSLLGVFDE
+798 YSNSNLENTFDE

-819 SALELKRNEKLI
+819 AALEIKRNEKLI
-831 GSSLQAKVI
+831 GSSLQAKAI
-840 LFLAQNSIK
+840 IYIPSEIK
-849 TIEDL
+849 QKLSTL
-854 DLAEMCI
+854 NLAEMCI
-861 VSNVEIQDISK
+861 VSDVEIRDIAEKTSTSMNFEEEDIFVDIS
-872 KSEDSINFDDEDI
+872 
-885 YIEIKLADGEK
+885 LAEGDK
-896 CERCWAVLEEVS
+896 CQRCWTILPEVKD
-908 SNKNNLCNRCEDVW
+908 NQDHLCNRCDNVW
-922 NSLQQ
+922 KSFQ

>member
-1 MEIKDSITL
+1 MEIKDSILL

-18 ADLPKKEPD
+18 ADLPKKEPA
-27 ILNNWI
+27 ILDSWQKNNL
-33 KNDIYKKLREQS
+33 YESLRKDS
-45 ASKEKFILHDGPPY
+45 KDKEKFILHDGPPY

-115 NKDDVPVIEFR
+115 NKDDVPVLEFR

-131 FASKWISIQK
+131 FANKWIDIQK

-154 NPYTTMHFHA
+154 NPYTTMHYHA
-164 EAQIVRELGKFLK
+164 EAQIVRELGKFLE

-203 EYHDHKSTTIY
+203 EYQDHKSTTIY
-214 ACFPISKTD
+214 TCFPIEKSSEPKFS
-223 NDKLK
+223 

-248 AIHNEIEYKSLSF
+248 AVHEDIEYQSLTIN
-261 KIENK
+261 KNDTNQKVIIAKDLIEN
-266 NKNIIIAGELVET
+266 
-279 FIKENKIE
+279 FIKENEISE
-287 NFTVN
+287 HTLNFE
-292 FSIKGHELTNTHCKH
+292 IKGKELIGLNCKH
-307 TLYDSGYDFEVPV
+307 PLFDSGYDFTVPV

-335 HICPVHGMDDFILGK
+335 HICPVHGMDDFLLGK
-350 KHDLDL
+350 QHNLEL
-356 PMTINESG
+356 PMTIDEGG
-364 IYYDHIPV
+364 IYYEHIPV
-372 FKGQHIFKVDQNV
+372 FAGKHIFKVDQDV
-385 CDEIKKNNN
+385 CDEIKKCNN
-394 LISQGILVHSY
+394 LISQGVLIHSY

-415 VYKNTSQWFISMETN
+415 VYKNTSQWFISMEKN
-430 ELRVKALKAIDETD
+430 GLREKALEAIDQTD
-444 FFPKQGQKR
+444 FFPKQGQNR

-485 EPLRDQNIIEKIA
+485 EPLRDNKVIERIA
-498 KIYEEEGGDA
+498 SIYEQEGGDA
-508 WFNSEPS
+508 WFNSEAS
-515 RFLSPEYDQN
+515 RFLSPDYDSNEY
-525 EFEQVKDV
+525 EQVKDV

-543 HSYVLEAREDLHWPA
+543 HSYVLETREDLQWPA

-582 RDRAPFESI
+582 RGRAPFESI

-636 SEDLKIDNQIISY
+636 SEDLKIDNQIINY
-649 QIDSYRKIRNTLR
+649 QIDSYRKIRNTIR
-662 FLLGNLNNFN
+662 FLLGNLNNFSVN
-672 NQDLV
+672 DAV
-677 KPDQMPELERYLLT
+677 KLEQMPDLEKYILNKVSQMNTELK
-691 RISNLNNN
+691 S
-699 LKDLVSKH
+699 LVQKH
-707 DYHGIYT
+707 DYHGIF
-714 VLLNF
+714 VKLLNF
-719 CTLELSALYFDIRK
+719 CTLDLSAFYFDIRK

-738 DDIKSLKRRSTST
+738 DGKDSLKRRSVST
-751 CLHIIFEFLTKWL
+751 CLHILFDFLSKWF
-764 SPIVSFTC
+764 SPIISFTS
-772 EEAWNSRNY
+772 EEAWQSRHQDNST
-781 GDKESI
+781 SI
-787 LLQNIKEEEFT
+787 LSQTITEKDFT
-798 YKDTSLLGVFDE
+798 YSYSNLEKSFDE

-819 SALELKRNEKLI
+819 AALEIKRNEKLI
-831 GSSLQAKVI
+831 GSSLQAKAIIYIPSEIKQI
-840 LFLAQNSIK
+840 LS
-849 TIEDL
+849 TL

-861 VSNVEIQDISK
+861 VSGVEIKDIAEKTPSSMNFEEEDIFVDIS
-872 KSEDSINFDDEDI
+872 
-885 YIEIKLADGEK
+885 LAEGDK
-896 CERCWAVLEEVS
+896 CQRCWTILPEVKD
-908 SNKNNLCNRCEDVW
+908 NQDHLCNRCDNVW
-922 NSLQQ
+922 KSFQ

>member
-1 MEIKDSITL
+1 MEIKDSILL

-18 ADLPKKEPD
+18 ADLPKKEPA
-27 ILNNWI
+27 ILDSWQKNNLYESLR
-33 KNDIYKKLREQS
+33 NDSKD
-45 ASKEKFILHDGPPY
+45 KEKFILHDGPPY

-115 NKDDVPVIEFR
+115 NKDDVPVLEFR

-131 FASKWISIQK
+131 FANKWIDIQK

-154 NPYTTMHFHA
+154 NPYTTMHYHA
-164 EAQIVRELGKFLK
+164 EAQIVRELGKFLE

-203 EYHDHKSTTIY
+203 EYQDHKSTTIY
-214 ACFPISKTD
+214 TCFPIEKSSKP
-223 NDKLK
+223 KFS

-248 AIHNEIEYKSLSF
+248 AVHEDIEYQSLTIN
-261 KIENK
+261 KNDIIKKVIIAKDLIEN
-266 NKNIIIAGELVET
+266 
-279 FIKENKIE
+279 FIKENEISE
-287 NFTVN
+287 HTLNFEIN
-292 FSIKGHELTNTHCKH
+292 GKELIGLNCKH
-307 TLYDSGYDFEVPV
+307 PLFESGYDFTVPV
-320 LHGDFVT
+320 LHGEFVT

-335 HICPVHGMDDFILGK
+335 HICPVHGMDDFLLGK
-350 KHDLDL
+350 QHNLEL
-356 PMTINESG
+356 PMTIDEGG
-364 IYYDHIPV
+364 IYYEHIPV
-372 FKGQHIFKVDQNV
+372 FAGKHIFKVDQDV
-385 CDEIKKNNN
+385 CDEINKCNN
-394 LISQGILVHSY
+394 LISQGVLIHSY

-415 VYKNTSQWFISMETN
+415 VYKNTSQWFISMEIN
-430 ELRVKALKAIDETD
+430 GLREKALEAIDQTD
-444 FFPKQGQKR
+444 FFPKQGQNR
-453 LRSMIQDRPDWC
+453 LKSMIQDRPDWC

-485 EPLRDQNIIEKIA
+485 EPLRDNKVIERIA
-498 KIYEEEGGDA
+498 SIYEQEGGDA

-515 RFLSPEYDQN
+515 RFLSPEYDSN
-525 EFEQVKDV
+525 EYEQVKDV

-543 HSYVLEAREDLHWPA
+543 HSYVLETREDLQWPA

-582 RDRAPFESI
+582 RGRAPFESI

-636 SEDLKIDNQIISY
+636 SEDLKIDNQIINY
-649 QIDSYRKIRNTLR
+649 QIDSYRKIRNTIR
-662 FLLGNLNNFN
+662 FLLGNLNNFTVN
-672 NQDLV
+672 DAVELE
-677 KPDQMPELERYLLT
+677 QMPDLEKYILNKISQMNNELK
-691 RISNLNNN
+691 S
-699 LKDLVSKH
+699 LVQRH
-707 DYHGIYT
+707 DYHGIF
-714 VLLNF
+714 VKLLNF
-719 CTLELSALYFDIRK
+719 CTLDLSAFYFDIRK

-738 DDIKSLKRRSTST
+738 DGKDSLKRRSVST
-751 CLHIIFEFLTKWL
+751 CLHILFDFLSKWF
-764 SPIVSFTC
+764 SPIISFTS
-772 EEAWNSRNY
+772 EEAWQSRHQDNST
-781 GDKESI
+781 SI
-787 LLQNIKEEEFT
+787 LSQTITEKDFT
-798 YKDTSLLGVFDE
+798 YSNSNLENTFDE

-819 SALELKRNEKLI
+819 AALEIKRNEKLI
-831 GSSLQAKVI
+831 GSSLQAKAI
-840 LFLAQNSIK
+840 IYIPSEIK
-849 TIEDL
+849 QKLSTL
-854 DLAEMCI
+854 NLAEMCI
-861 VSNVEIQDISK
+861 VSDVEIRDIAEKTPTSMNFEEEDIFVDIS
-872 KSEDSINFDDEDI
+872 
-885 YIEIKLADGEK
+885 LAEGDK
-896 CERCWAVLEEVS
+896 CQRCWTILPEVKDS
-908 SNKNNLCNRCEDVW
+908 QDHLCSRCDNVW
-922 NSLQQ
+922 KSFQ

>member
-1 MEIKDSITL
+1 MEIKDSILL

-18 ADLPKKEPD
+18 ADLPKKEPA
-27 ILNNWI
+27 ILDSWQKNNLYESLR
-33 KNDIYKKLREQS
+33 NDSKD
-45 ASKEKFILHDGPPY
+45 KEKFILHDGPPY

-115 NKDDVPVIEFR
+115 NKDDVPVLEFR

-131 FASKWISIQK
+131 FANKWIDIQK

-154 NPYTTMHFHA
+154 NPYTTMHYHA
-164 EAQIVRELGKFLK
+164 EAQIVRELGKFLE

-203 EYHDHKSTTIY
+203 EYQDHKSTTIY
-214 ACFPISKTD
+214 TCFPIEKSSEPKFS
-223 NDKLK
+223 

-248 AIHNEIEYKSLSF
+248 AVHEDIEYQSLTIN
-261 KIENK
+261 KNDINKKVIIAKDLIEN
-266 NKNIIIAGELVET
+266 
-279 FIKENKIE
+279 FIKENEISE
-287 NFTVN
+287 HTLNFEIN
-292 FSIKGHELTNTHCKH
+292 GKELIGLNCKH
-307 TLYDSGYDFEVPV
+307 PLFDSGYDFTVPV

-335 HICPVHGMDDFILGK
+335 HICPVHGMDDFLLGK
-350 KHDLDL
+350 QHNLEL
-356 PMTINESG
+356 PMTIDEGG
-364 IYYDHIPV
+364 IYYEHIPV
-372 FKGQHIFKVDQNV
+372 FAGKHIFKVDQDV
-385 CDEIKKNNN
+385 CDEINKCNN
-394 LISQGILVHSY
+394 LISQGVLIHSY

-415 VYKNTSQWFISMETN
+415 VYKNTSQWFISMEIN
-430 ELRVKALKAIDETD
+430 GLREKALEAIDQTD
-444 FFPKQGQKR
+444 FFPKQGQNR
-453 LRSMIQDRPDWC
+453 LKSMIQDRPDWC

-485 EPLRDQNIIEKIA
+485 EPLRDNKVIERIA
-498 KIYEEEGGDA
+498 SIYEQEGGDA

-515 RFLSPEYDQN
+515 RFLSPDYDSNEY
-525 EFEQVKDV
+525 EQVKDV

-543 HSYVLEAREDLHWPA
+543 HSYVLETREDLQWPA

-582 RDRAPFESI
+582 RGRAPFESI

-636 SEDLKIDNQIISY
+636 SEDLKIDNQIINY
-649 QIDSYRKIRNTLR
+649 QIDSYRKIRNTIR
-662 FLLGNLNNFN
+662 FLLGNLNNFSVN
-672 NQDLV
+672 DAVELE
-677 KPDQMPELERYLLT
+677 QMPDLEKYILNKVSQMNTELK
-691 RISNLNNN
+691 S
-699 LKDLVSKH
+699 LVQNH
-707 DYHGIYT
+707 DYHGIF
-714 VLLNF
+714 VKLLNF
-719 CTLELSALYFDIRK
+719 CTLDLSAFYFDIRK

-738 DDIKSLKRRSTST
+738 DGKDSLKRRSVST
-751 CLHIIFEFLTKWL
+751 CLHILFDFLSKWF
-764 SPIVSFTC
+764 SPIISFTS
-772 EEAWNSRNY
+772 EEAWQSRHQDNST
-781 GDKESI
+781 SI
-787 LLQNIKEEEFT
+787 LSQTITEKDFT
-798 YKDTSLLGVFDE
+798 YSNSNLEKTFDE

-819 SALELKRNEKLI
+819 AALEIKRNEKLI
-831 GSSLQAKVI
+831 GSSLQAKAIIYIPSEIKQI
-840 LFLAQNSIK
+840 LSTLN
-849 TIEDL
+849 
-854 DLAEMCI
+854 LAEMCI
-861 VSNVEIQDISK
+861 VSDVEIKDIAEKTPTSMNFEEEDIFVDIS
-872 KSEDSINFDDEDI
+872 
-885 YIEIKLADGEK
+885 LAEGDK
-896 CERCWAVLEEVS
+896 CQRCWTILPEVKD
-908 SNKNNLCNRCEDVW
+908 NQDHLCSRCDNVW
-922 NSLQQ
+922 KSFQ

>member
-1 MEIKDSITL
+1 MEIKDSILL

-18 ADLPKKEPD
+18 ADLPKKEPA
-27 ILNNWI
+27 ILDSWQKNNVY
-33 KNDIYKKLREQS
+33 DSLRKDS
-45 ASKEKFILHDGPPY
+45 KDKEKFILHDGPPY

-115 NKDDVPVIEFR
+115 NKDDVPVLEFR

-131 FASKWISIQK
+131 FANKWIDIQK

-154 NPYTTMHFHA
+154 NPYTTMHYHA
-164 EAQIVRELGKFLK
+164 EAQIVRELGKFLE

-203 EYHDHKSTTIY
+203 EYQDHKSTTIY
-214 ACFPISKTD
+214 TCFPIEKSSEPKFS
-223 NDKLK
+223 

-248 AIHNEIEYKSLSF
+248 AVHEDIDYQSLT
-261 KIENK
+261 INK
-266 NKNIIIAGELVET
+266 NDNNQKVIIAKDL
-279 FIKENKIE
+279 IE
-287 NFTVN
+287 NFIQENEISEHTLN
-292 FSIKGHELTNTHCKH
+292 FEIKGKELIGLNCKH
-307 TLYDSGYDFEVPV
+307 PLFDSGYDFTVPV

-335 HICPVHGMDDFILGK
+335 HICPVHGMDDFLLGK
-350 KHDLDL
+350 QHNLEL
-356 PMTINESG
+356 PMTIDEGG
-364 IYYDHIPV
+364 IYYEHIPV
-372 FKGQHIFKVDQNV
+372 FAGKHIFKVDQDV
-385 CDEIKKNNN
+385 CDEINKCNN
-394 LISQGILVHSY
+394 LISQGVLIHSY

-415 VYKNTSQWFISMETN
+415 VYKNTSQWFISMEKN
-430 ELRVKALKAIDETD
+430 ELREKALEAIDQTD
-444 FFPKQGQKR
+444 FFPKQGQNR

-485 EPLRDQNIIEKIA
+485 EPLRDNKVIERIA
-498 KIYEEEGGDA
+498 SIYEQEGGDA
-508 WFNSEPS
+508 WFNSEAS
-515 RFLSPEYDQN
+515 RFLSPDYDSN

-543 HSYVLEAREDLHWPA
+543 HSYVLETREDLQWPA

-582 RDRAPFESI
+582 RGRAPFESI

-636 SEDLKIDNQIISY
+636 SEDLKIDNQIINY
-649 QIDSYRKIRNTLR
+649 QIDSYRKIRNTIR
-662 FLLGNLNNFN
+662 FLLGNLNNFSVN
-672 NQDLV
+672 DAVQLE
-677 KPDQMPELERYLLT
+677 QMPDLEKYILNKVSQMNTELK
-691 RISNLNNN
+691 S
-699 LKDLVSKH
+699 LVQKH
-707 DYHGIYT
+707 DYHGIF
-714 VLLNF
+714 VKLLNF
-719 CTLELSALYFDIRK
+719 CTLDLSAFYFDIRK

-738 DDIKSLKRRSTST
+738 DGKDSLKRRSVST
-751 CLHIIFEFLTKWL
+751 CLHILFDFLSKWF
-764 SPIVSFTC
+764 SPIISFTS
-772 EEAWNSRNY
+772 EEAWQSRHQDNST
-781 GDKESI
+781 SI
-787 LLQNIKEEEFT
+787 LSQIITEKDFT
-798 YKDTSLLGVFDE
+798 YSYSNLEKSFDE

-819 SALELKRNEKLI
+819 AALEIKRNEKLI
-831 GSSLQAKVI
+831 GSSLQAKAIIYIPSEIKQI
-840 LFLAQNSIK
+840 LS
-849 TIEDL
+849 TL

-861 VSNVEIQDISK
+861 VSGVEIKDIAEKTPSSMNFEEEDIFVDIS
-872 KSEDSINFDDEDI
+872 
-885 YIEIKLADGEK
+885 LAEGDK
-896 CERCWAVLEEVS
+896 CQRCWTILPEVKD
-908 SNKNNLCNRCEDVW
+908 NQDHLCSRCDNVW
-922 NSLQQ
+922 KSFQ

>member
-1 MEIKDSITL
+1 MEIKDSILL

-18 ADLPKKEPD
+18 ADLPKKEPA
-27 ILNNWI
+27 ILDSWQKNNL
-33 KNDIYKKLREQS
+33 YESLRKDS
-45 ASKEKFILHDGPPY
+45 KDKEKFILHDGPPY

-115 NKDDVPVIEFR
+115 NKDDVPVLEFR

-131 FASKWISIQK
+131 FANKWIDIQK

-154 NPYTTMHFHA
+154 NPYTTMHYHS
-164 EAQIVRELGKFLK
+164 EAQIVRELGKFLE

-203 EYHDHKSTTIY
+203 EYQDHRSTTIY
-214 ACFPISKTD
+214 TCFHIEKSSEPKFS
-223 NDKLK
+223 

-248 AIHNEIEYKSLSF
+248 AVHEDIDYQSLTIN
-261 KIENK
+261 KNDTNQKVIIAKDLIEN
-266 NKNIIIAGELVET
+266 
-279 FIKENKIE
+279 FIKENEISE
-287 NFTVN
+287 HTLNFE
-292 FSIKGHELTNTHCKH
+292 IKGRELIGLNCKH
-307 TLYDSGYDFEVPV
+307 PLFDSGYDFTVPV

-335 HICPVHGMDDFILGK
+335 HICPVHGMDDFLLGK
-350 KHDLDL
+350 QHKLEL
-356 PMTINESG
+356 PMTIDEGG
-364 IYYDHIPV
+364 IYYEHIPV
-372 FKGQHIFKVDQNV
+372 FAGKHIFKVDQDV
-385 CDEIKKNNN
+385 CDEINKCNN
-394 LISQGILVHSY
+394 LISQGVLIHSY

-415 VYKNTSQWFISMETN
+415 VYKNTSQWFISMEKN
-430 ELRVKALKAIDETD
+430 ELREKALEAINQTD
-444 FFPKQGQKR
+444 FFPKQGQNR

-485 EPLRDQNIIEKIA
+485 EPLRDNKVIERIA
-498 KIYEEEGGDA
+498 SIYEQEGGDA

-515 RFLSPEYDQN
+515 RFLSPDYDSN
-525 EFEQVKDV
+525 DYEQVKDV

-543 HSYVLEAREDLHWPA
+543 HSYVLETRDDLQWPA

-582 RDRAPFESI
+582 RGRAPFESI

-614 PDEIINKYG
+614 PDEIINKFG

-636 SEDLKIDNQIISY
+636 SEDLKIDNQIINY
-649 QIDSYRKIRNTLR
+649 QIDSYRKIRNTIR
-662 FLLGNLNNFN
+662 FLLGNLNNFSVN
-672 NQDLV
+672 DSVELE
-677 KPDQMPELERYLLT
+677 QMPDLEKYILNKVSQMNTELK
-691 RISNLNNN
+691 S
-699 LKDLVSKH
+699 LVHKH
-707 DYHGIYT
+707 DYHGIF
-714 VLLNF
+714 VKLLNF
-719 CTLELSALYFDIRK
+719 CTLDLSAFYFDIRK

-738 DDIKSLKRRSTST
+738 DGKDSLKRRSVST
-751 CLHIIFEFLTKWL
+751 CLHILFDFLSKWF
-764 SPIVSFTC
+764 SPIISFTS
-772 EEAWNSRNY
+772 EEAWQSRHQNNST
-781 GDKESI
+781 SI
-787 LLQNIKEEEFT
+787 LSQTITEKDFT
-798 YKDTSLLGVFDE
+798 YSNSNLEKSFDE

-819 SALELKRNEKLI
+819 AALEIKRNEKLI
-831 GSSLQAKVI
+831 GSSLQAKATIYIPSEIKQI
-840 LFLAQNSIK
+840 LS
-849 TIEDL
+849 TL

-861 VSNVEIQDISK
+861 VSCVEIKDIAEKTTTSMNFEEEDIFVDIS
-872 KSEDSINFDDEDI
+872 
-885 YIEIKLADGEK
+885 LAEGDK
-896 CERCWAVLEEVS
+896 CQRCWTILPEVKD
-908 SNKNNLCNRCEDVW
+908 NQDHLCSRCDNVW
-922 NSLQQ
+922 KSFQ

>member
-1 MEIKDSITL
+1 MEIKDSILL

-18 ADLPKKEPD
+18 ADLPKKEPA
-27 ILNNWI
+27 ILDSWQKNNLYESLR
-33 KNDIYKKLREQS
+33 NDSKD
-45 ASKEKFILHDGPPY
+45 KEKFILHDGPPY

-115 NKDDVPVIEFR
+115 NKDDVPVLEFR

-131 FASKWISIQK
+131 FANKWIDIQK

-154 NPYTTMHFHA
+154 NPYTTMHYHA
-164 EAQIVRELGKFLK
+164 EAQIVRELGKFLE

-203 EYHDHKSTTIY
+203 EYQDHKSTTIY
-214 ACFPISKTD
+214 TCFPIEKSSEPKFS
-223 NDKLK
+223 

-248 AIHNEIEYKSLSF
+248 AVHEDIEYQSLTIN
-261 KIENK
+261 KNDINKKVIIAKDLIEN
-266 NKNIIIAGELVET
+266 
-279 FIKENKIE
+279 FIKENEISE
-287 NFTVN
+287 HTLNFEIN
-292 FSIKGHELTNTHCKH
+292 GKELIGLNCKH
-307 TLYDSGYDFEVPV
+307 PLFDSGYDFTVPV

-335 HICPVHGMDDFILGK
+335 HICPVHGMDDFLLGK
-350 KHDLDL
+350 QHNLEL
-356 PMTINESG
+356 PMTIDEGG
-364 IYYDHIPV
+364 IYYEHIPV
-372 FKGQHIFKVDQNV
+372 FAGKHIFKVDQDV
-385 CDEIKKNNN
+385 CDEINKCNN
-394 LISQGILVHSY
+394 LISQGVLIHSY

-415 VYKNTSQWFISMETN
+415 VYKNTSQWFISMEKN
-430 ELRVKALKAIDETD
+430 GLREKALEAIDQTD
-444 FFPKQGQKR
+444 FFPKQGQNR
-453 LRSMIQDRPDWC
+453 LKSMIQDRPDWC

-485 EPLRDQNIIEKIA
+485 EPLRDNKVIERIA
-498 KIYEEEGGDA
+498 SIYEQEGGDA

-515 RFLSPEYDQN
+515 RFLSPDYDSNEY
-525 EFEQVKDV
+525 EQVKDV

-543 HSYVLEAREDLHWPA
+543 HSYVLETREDLQWPA

-582 RDRAPFESI
+582 RGRAPFESI

-636 SEDLKIDNQIISY
+636 SEDLKIDNQIINY
-649 QIDSYRKIRNTLR
+649 QIDSYRKIRNTIR
-662 FLLGNLNNFN
+662 FLLGNLNNFSVN
-672 NQDLV
+672 DAVELE
-677 KPDQMPELERYLLT
+677 QMPDLEKYILNKVSQMNTELK
-691 RISNLNNN
+691 S
-699 LKDLVSKH
+699 LVQKH
-707 DYHGIYT
+707 DYHGIF
-714 VLLNF
+714 VKLLNF
-719 CTLELSALYFDIRK
+719 CTLDLSAFYFDIRK

-738 DDIKSLKRRSTST
+738 DGKDSLKRRSVST
-751 CLHIIFEFLTKWL
+751 CLHILFDFLSKWF
-764 SPIVSFTC
+764 SPIISFTS
-772 EEAWNSRNY
+772 EEAWQSRHQDNST
-781 GDKESI
+781 SI
-787 LLQNIKEEEFT
+787 LSQTITEKDFT
-798 YKDTSLLGVFDE
+798 YSNSNLEKTFDE

-819 SALELKRNEKLI
+819 AALEIKRNEKLI
-831 GSSLQAKVI
+831 GSSLQAKAIIYIPSEIKQI
-840 LFLAQNSIK
+840 LSTLN
-849 TIEDL
+849 
-854 DLAEMCI
+854 LAEMCI
-861 VSNVEIQDISK
+861 VSDVEIKDIAEKTPSSMNFEEEDIFVDIS
-872 KSEDSINFDDEDI
+872 
-885 YIEIKLADGEK
+885 LAEGDK
-896 CERCWAVLEEVS
+896 CQRCWTILPEVKD
-908 SNKNNLCNRCEDVW
+908 NQDHLCSRCDNVW
-922 NSLQQ
+922 KSFQ